1 MNYLV
6 PTNIT
11 IEADNLAKETG
22 LNFRDCLEILVK
34 AYLDLASQPKRH
46 LVESCF
52 PGNLTVQVS

>member
-34 AYLDLASQPKRH
+34 AYLDLASRPVRNPMEP
-46 LVESCF
+46 LI
-52 PGNLTVQVS
+52 PRNITVQVS